1 MGKIGAKPKSRAN
14 ARAGRKSAGE
24 NDGNANVLA
33 EVREIIREM
42 QQVEPDV
49 TAGWCANLEST
60 ASGIAGAGVAEW
72 LGGDARAAHA
82 TLLSVVV
89 DMGSRAP
96 DGRNALWRNWTRT
109 FAIRALTKLGLETG
123 MPKELTTLESLETPE
138 PLSRNPA
145 AKLFTQPPDLHTIFT
160 TPDRMQ
166 EEMRERRSEEM
177 LKEVARRQEEMMAV
191 HAETARAVLSLG
203 GRVGDLERDP
213 KAERTQTAAQSG
225 LD

>member
-49 TAGWCANLEST
+49 TAGWCANLDSI

-72 LGGDARAAHA
+72 LGGDAHAAHA

-109 FAIRALTKLGLETG
+109 FAIRALKKLAYYHRSQLRLLHHFHPRWCMCIETF
-123 MPKELTTLESLETPE
+123 
-138 PLSRNPA
+138 R
-145 AKLFTQPPDLHTIFT
+145 
-160 TPDRMQ
+160 
-166 EEMRERRSEEM
+166 
-177 LKEVARRQEEMMAV
+177 
-191 HAETARAVLSLG
+191 
-203 GRVGDLERDP
+203 
-213 KAERTQTAAQSG
+213 
-225 LD
+225 

>member
-49 TAGWCANLEST
+49 TAGWCANLDSI

-72 LGGDARAAHA
+72 LGGDAHAAHA

-109 FAIRALTKLGLETG
+109 FAIRAVVGTLLPEFIRIHKGCLEGTHNKGYNRASHTG
-123 MPKELTTLESLETPE
+123 
-138 PLSRNPA
+138 
-145 AKLFTQPPDLHTIFT
+145 
-160 TPDRMQ
+160 
-166 EEMRERRSEEM
+166 
-177 LKEVARRQEEMMAV
+177 
-191 HAETARAVLSLG
+191 G
-203 GRVGDLERDP
+203 
-213 KAERTQTAAQSG
+213 
-225 LD
+225 